1 MRILAVLALMLLLTG
16 CPGTCPTLHEQL
28 PFNVDPS
35 LMTPPEKL
43 HTL

>member
-1 MRILAVLALMLLLTG
+1 MRVFLILALMFMLAG
-16 CPGTCPTLHEQL
+16 CPGTCPTLKDQL
-28 PFNVDPS
+28 QFHVDPS